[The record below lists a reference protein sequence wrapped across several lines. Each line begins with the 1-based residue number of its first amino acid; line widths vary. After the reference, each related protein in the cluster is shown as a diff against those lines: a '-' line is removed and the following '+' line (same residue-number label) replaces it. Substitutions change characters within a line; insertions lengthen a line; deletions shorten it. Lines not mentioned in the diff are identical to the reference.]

1 MEFEN
6 VEMRGKE
13 ILTTLGEKVNPQ
25 HTALLLIDMQNDYAK
40 LGGKCHKAGRPLGH
54 YEKAIP
60 NIQAFLKE
68 ARNYGLLVVH
78 VITTVLPYGLGDS
91 GAWLDQRVRSPY
103 TDLTMCLEGTWGEQ
117 IVEELAPIFGEAIV
131 KKLRYSGFAG
141 TPLDIILRSN
151 EIKTLIVT
159 GVSTNVCIDNTVRD
173 GFFLNYYI
181 ILVEDCTYSWDQ
193 ELRLATFKT
202 VKKRFG
208 MVISSKQISKVWG
221 NQYNPTKK

>member
-1 MEFEN
+1 
-6 VEMRGKE
+6 MREKE
-13 ILTTLGEKVNPQ
+13 ILRTLEEKVNPR
-25 HTALLLIDMQNDYAK
+25 HTALLIIDMQNDYAK
-40 LGGKCHKAGRPLGH
+40 PGGKCHEAGRPLEH
-54 YEKAIP
+54 YRKAIP

-91 GAWLDQRVRSPY
+91 GTWLDQRVRSPY

-117 IVEELAPIFGEAIV
+117 VVEELAPQLREPVV

-159 GVSTNVCIDNTVRD
+159 GVSTNVCIDSTVRD

-181 ILVEDCTYSWDQ
+181 ILVEDCTYSWDP
-193 ELRLATFKT
+193 ELRRTTLKT
-202 VKKRFG
+202 VGKRFG
-208 MVISSKQISKVWG
+208 IVSLSEQIFKVWRKH
-221 NQYNPTKK
+221 YTPAEK

>member
-1 MEFEN
+1 MKFEN

-13 ILTTLGEKVNPQ
+13 ILKTLEEKVNPH
-25 HTALLLIDMQNDYAK
+25 HTALLIIDMQNDYAK
-40 LGGKCHKAGRPLGH
+40 LGGKCHKAGRPLEY
-54 YEKAIP
+54 YENAVP
-60 NIQAFLKE
+60 NIRAFLKE

-103 TDLTMCLEGTWGEQ
+103 ADLTMCLEGTWGER
-117 IVEELAPIFGEAIV
+117 IIEELVPIFGEAIV

-151 EIKTLIVT
+151 EIKTLIIT
-159 GVSTNVCIDNTVRD
+159 GVSTNVCIDSTVRD

-208 MVISSKQISKVWG
+208 MVASSKQIFKEWRKHYTQTG
-221 NQYNPTKK
+221 K